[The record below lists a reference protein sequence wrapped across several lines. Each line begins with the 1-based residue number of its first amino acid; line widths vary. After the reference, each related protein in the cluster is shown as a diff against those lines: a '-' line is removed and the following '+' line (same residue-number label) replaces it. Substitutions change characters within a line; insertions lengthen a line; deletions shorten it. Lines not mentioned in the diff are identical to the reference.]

1 MLALRPAARQLGVIE
16 HRECVAHAE
25 APHPSGRALVFSSS
39 FYLQFVF
46 RAMPLASALAA
57 SSRHVVHPIRG

>member
-1 MLALRPAARQLGVIE
+1 
-16 HRECVAHAE
+16 
-25 APHPSGRALVFSSS
+25 VFSSS
-39 FYLQFVF
+39 FYLQLVF